1 MTPWVQGLRFAPVGA
16 EPMSTGHRAP
26 HLLHEVKNDSWK
38 GLRSAPVG
46 SYHEVH
52 WTSLGLR
59 FASVGAEPMS
69 TGHRAPHLL
78 HGVGNDSWEGL
89 RFAPVG
95 IEKYM
100 VNFVKNI
107 CNLV

>member
-1 MTPWVQGLRFAPVGA
+1 MGSRSPLRFGRCRTDVHRTSCGLRSAPVGSYHEVHWTSLGLRFAPVGA

-26 HLLHEVKNDSWK
+26 HLLHGVK
-38 GLRSAPVG
+38 
-46 SYHEVH
+46 
-52 WTSLGLR
+52 
-59 FASVGAEPMS
+59 
-69 TGHRAPHLL
+69 
-78 HGVGNDSWEGL
+78 NDSWEGL

-100 VNFVKNI
+100 VNFVKDI